1 MPLEYEYSF
10 YDFNK
15 KDILTK
21 IKTMGF
27 KCKGIFL
34 FKVQTFNHPLFL
46 MNKDKDKHYI
56 RVRDEGHRI
65 TMTHKFTSDGNFE
78 DETEVNVD
86 NFEAA
91 VKILENTG
99 CTKKYYYEKIREIW
113 FNKDTEIV
121 FDTNPGN
128 IDRMEV
134 EANSKKELKSTL
146 KAMDLTS
153 KMHDK
158 SSKYFEIFGIIIP
171 KNIDL
176 KFTSVKKSLLPYV
189 KKNKKEFVELV
200 NEQVKKYKKLLK
212 K

>member
-10 YDFNK
+10 YEFNK
-15 KDILTK
+15 KDILSK

-27 KCKGIFL
+27 KRKGIFL
-34 FKVQTFNHPLFL
+34 FKVQTFYHPLFL
-46 MNKDKDKHYI
+46 TNDDKNKHYI

-65 TMTHKFTSDGNFE
+65 TMTHKFSSVGIFE

-86 NFEAA
+86 NFESA
-91 VKILENTG
+91 VKLLENIG

-113 FNKDTEIV
+113 FNKDTEVV

-128 IDRMEV
+128 IDRMEI
-134 EANSKKELKSTL
+134 EAKSKKELNSIIKSL
-146 KAMDLTS
+146 ELNS
-153 KMHDK
+153 KIGDK
-158 SSKYFEIFGIIIP
+158 TNKYLELFGIIIP

-176 KFTSVKKSLLPYV
+176 KFTSVKKSLLPHV

-200 NEQVKKYKKLLK
+200 NEQIKKYRKLFKK
-212 K
+212 